1 MFKEGYIMSNTQTL
15 DRAATLADLGLAIK
29 TKFIPFS
36 QSRNANDKHP
46 TLNYKV
52 TLIYK
57 GREVLTTDYSMGC
70 AFVPGYQQFPK
81 DRHIQRLLLEQ
92 SCETGYVW
100 KIIDGNTLLP
110 TKEPI
115 LPDAVDVIYSL
126 IIDSEVLDAGRY
138 EEWADAYGYDVDSR
152 KGEATYRACLDIA
165 LRLRASLGDEVM
177 STLRELFVDY

>member
-46 TLNYKV
+46 TLNYKA

-70 AFVPGYQQFPK
+70 AFVPGYQ
-81 DRHIQRLLLEQ
+81 DRHMQRLLLEQ

-100 KIIDGNTLLP
+100 KIIEGDTLLP

-126 IIDSEVLDAGRY
+126 VMDGEVLDTGGY
-138 EEWADAYGYDVDSR
+138 EEWADEHGYDVNSR
-152 KGEATYRACLDIA
+152 KGEATYCACLDIA